1 MHLTMSSSVTKTDVT
16 TSQEVTGFN
25 QTKRRWARGFLWAT
39 SALLIFDKPF
49 FSLVTS
55 SCAVYTMHGSKRL
68 SHKNIKWM
76 GASIVSFCV
85 SLYAL
90 AMGVESNFVD
100 EDRAYELKTT
110 LSIKHR
116 VAEIIWGG
124 LLLLC
129 LVITVKEK
137 VDKAIDVTTSA
148 VDDLSKRVSVSKDQ
162 KKQS

>member
-1 MHLTMSSSVTKTDVT
+1 MSSSITPAKTDVA
-16 TSQEVTGFN
+16 TSQEITGFN
-25 QTKRRWARGFLWAT
+25 QTKRHWARGFLWVT
-39 SALLIFDKPF
+39 SVLLIFDKPF

-55 SCAVYTMHGSKRL
+55 SCAVYTMHGGKWL
-68 SHKNIKWM
+68 SHKNMKWM
-76 GASIVSFCV
+76 GASVVSFCV

-129 LVITVKEK
+129 LVITVKEH

-162 KKQS
+162 KKLS